1 MSLHALWWLVEAQP
15 GLWLNGLAFFI
26 ALAGSWLLLATRLR
40 EQRALG
46 RLVVGSELQSVETS
60 GYAMDTPTQRINQF
74 FYRFGGVCLLSALLL
89 SWLSS
94 SL

>member
-1 MSLHALWWLVEAQP
+1 MSLHALWWLVEVQP
-15 GLWLNGLAFFI
+15 GLWLNGLAFFV

-46 RLVVGSELQSVETS
+46 RLVVGGELQSVEAS

-74 FYRFGGVCLLSALLL
+74 FYRFGGACLLSALLL

-94 SL
+94 GL

>member
-15 GLWLNGLAFFI
+15 GLWLNGLALFV

-46 RLVVGSELQSVETS
+46 RLLAGSELQSLDAA
-60 GYAMDTPTQRINQF
+60 GYAMDAPTQRINQF
-74 FYRFGGVCLLSALLL
+74 FYRFGAVCLLSALLL

-94 SL
+94 GL